1 LQIGAVVTYIH
12 MDNDV
17 MLTLMGLICRTPEN
31 GIERKTP
38 SKIKYQN
45 KYRYILKSG
54 SNHTE
59 NNKNT
64 RSCQPALERK
74 IITLELIKVVNST

>member
-1 LQIGAVVTYIH
+1 
-12 MDNDV
+12 MDDDV

-31 GIERKTP
+31 GIERRTP
-38 SKIKYQN
+38 SKIEYQN
-45 KYRYILKSG
+45 KYRYIHESG

-59 NNKNT
+59 NDENA

-74 IITLELIKVVNST
+74 IITLELIKVVKST

>member
-1 LQIGAVVTYIH
+1 
-12 MDNDV
+12 MDDDV

-31 GIERKTP
+31 GIERRTP
-38 SKIKYQN
+38 SKIEYQN

-59 NNKNT
+59 NNENT

-74 IITLELIKVVNST
+74 IITLELIKVVKST

>member
-1 LQIGAVVTYIH
+1 
-12 MDNDV
+12 

-59 NNKNT
+59 NNENT

>member
-1 LQIGAVVTYIH
+1 LLPTHRVI
-12 MDNDV
+12 NDV

-31 GIERKTP
+31 GIERRTP

-45 KYRYILKSG
+45 KYRYIHESG
-54 SNHTE
+54 SNHTQ

-74 IITLELIKVVNST
+74 IITLGLKKIVNSST

>member
-1 LQIGAVVTYIH
+1 
-12 MDNDV
+12 MDDDV

-31 GIERKTP
+31 GIERRTP
-38 SKIKYQN
+38 SKIEYQN
-45 KYRYILKSG
+45 KYRYIHESG

-59 NNKNT
+59 NNENT

-74 IITLELIKVVNST
+74 IITLELIKVVNFYLKPN

>member
-1 LQIGAVVTYIH
+1 
-12 MDNDV
+12 MDDDV

-31 GIERKTP
+31 GIERRTP
-38 SKIKYQN
+38 SKIEYQN
-45 KYRYILKSG
+45 KYRYIHISG

-59 NNKNT
+59 NDENT

-74 IITLELIKVVNST
+74 IITLELIKVVKST